1 MFKKFP
7 GYCIFGHLRAFIL
20 YTKYTP
26 EDGKKVWFNEER
38 KRLIVFIHIGNDNV
52 IRSQEIVAI
61 IDYDLYTN
69 ASGMYQMIQEW
80 KQQKKVSGPEKT
92 AKSIMV
98 TENHIFFSSLSVT
111 TLRKRSGILTTIS
124 NLEDYYEE

>member
-1 MFKKFP
+1 M
-7 GYCIFGHLRAFIL
+7 
-20 YTKYTP
+20 
-26 EDGKKVWFNEER
+26 EKVWFNKER

-52 IRSQEIVAI
+52 IRSQEVIGI

-80 KQQKKVSGPEKT
+80 KQQKKVSGPEKK
-92 AKSIMV
+92 AKSIMI
-98 TENHIFFSSLSVT
+98 TEDHIFFSSLSVG
-111 TLRKRSGILTTIS
+111 TLRKRSGMLTTIS

>member
-1 MFKKFP
+1 M
-7 GYCIFGHLRAFIL
+7 
-20 YTKYTP
+20 
-26 EDGKKVWFNEER
+26 
-38 KRLIVFIHIGNDNV
+38 FIHIGNDNV
-52 IRSQEIVAI
+52 IRSREIVAI

-80 KQQKKVSGPEKT
+80 KQQNKVSGPEKH

-124 NLEDYYEE
+124 NLENYYEE

>member
-1 MFKKFP
+1 
-7 GYCIFGHLRAFIL
+7 
-20 YTKYTP
+20 
-26 EDGKKVWFNEER
+26 
-38 KRLIVFIHIGNDNV
+38 VFIHIGNDNV